1 MEQLLVGI
9 QLVCGADVVE
19 ISSSDDEG
27 SDIELLASDDNEVDE
42 ADDGEA
48 EMIGSYVNDALNQLD
63 SSGRVLVNIGH
74 PPDELDIFLPFQIA
88 AAVKPHQVCWLVQ
101 PLVARGSNLS
111 VSQFGTLVSWWKQFD
126 VSVSLEPS
134 VI

>member
-1 MEQLLVGI
+1 M
-9 QLVCGADVVE
+9 VE

-48 EMIGSYVNDALNQLD
+48 EVIGSYVNDALNQLD

-101 PLVARGSNLS
+101 PLAARGSNLS